1 MNIFSVTDDLMTQ
14 QAIAVKLSVMTPV
27 QCRAARVLL
36 GWDQSRLAK
45 AAGMGLTTLVD
56 FEKSRR
62 VLSDEKVQDIRLA
75 LENAGIMLI
84 GEQGVTRR
92 ADKAGV

>member
-1 MNIFSVTDDLMTQ
+1 
-14 QAIAVKLSVMTPV
+14 
-27 QCRAARVLL
+27 
-36 GWDQSRLAK
+36 
-45 AAGMGLTTLVD
+45 MGLTTLVD